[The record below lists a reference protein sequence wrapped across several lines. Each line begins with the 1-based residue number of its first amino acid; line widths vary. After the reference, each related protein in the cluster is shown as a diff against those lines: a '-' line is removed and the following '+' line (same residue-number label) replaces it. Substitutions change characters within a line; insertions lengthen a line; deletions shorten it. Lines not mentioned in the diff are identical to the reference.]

1 MGTITISLPDL
12 GLFILFVLACGVA
25 VFLIM
30 TLYNINRVVK
40 KVNSIMEAGSED
52 LNKTIALLPETVGNV
67 NEVAV
72 SVKSNVDKIG
82 SVVESVEGAVAE
94 TAAAVTDKTQDALEI
109 VRIAGTVVKTILNA
123 FSKS

>member
-1 MGTITISLPDL
+1 
-12 GLFILFVLACGVA
+12 
-25 VFLIM
+25 
-30 TLYNINRVVK
+30 
-40 KVNSIMEAGSED
+40 MEAGSED

>member
-72 SVKSNVDKIG
+72 SVKSNVDKI
-82 SVVESVEGAVAE
+82 AE